1 MTVSSRTPEGLPSHC
16 PLCGANVAI
25 EYSSPARDACCP
37 SCGCLLWAAEQIKEA
52 LVKRQVELLRTIPG
66 EVTPDTRIRD
76 LGFDSLEL
84 VELVMTLEEEFE
96 INVPD
101 DAADT
106 FYQIQTMGELIR
118 WLAKWV
124 RPKGD

>member
-1 MTVSSRTPEGLPSHC
+1 MTVPSRTPEGFPSHC
-16 PLCGANVAI
+16 PLCGADVAI
-25 EYSSPARDACCP
+25 EFSEPAGDACCP
-37 SCGCLLWAAEQIKEA
+37 SCGCLLWAAGQIKEA
-52 LVKRQVELLRTIPG
+52 LVKRQAELVRTIPG

-84 VELVMTLEEEFE
+84 VELVMVLEEEID
-96 INVPD
+96 INLPD

-118 WLAKWV
+118 WLAKWA
-124 RPKGD
+124 RPKGG